1 MTDTNIKEI
10 KKPVS
15 VTEMCEY
22 FTLLPRATSRLKDAV
37 IDEVV
42 PELTWNSLRS
52 LAFASRDPQ
61 TSAKD
66 ITQSQK
72 VMMYRKYDKL
82 WASIAEA
89 TRIYGSRINEIK
101 IEPAIGE
108 DVASFRLR
116 FLEAIVAIK

>member
-1 MTDTNIKEI
+1 MTTIKEN
-10 KKPVS
+10 KKPVT
-15 VTEMCEY
+15 VAEMCEY
-22 FTLLPRATSRLKDAV
+22 FTLLPRATTRLKGAV
-37 IDEVV
+37 SDEVV
-42 PELTWNSLRS
+42 QSLTWPTLRS

-61 TSAKD
+61 TTAKD

-89 TRIYGSRINEIK
+89 TRIYGTRINDIK
-101 IEPAIGE
+101 IEPNIGE